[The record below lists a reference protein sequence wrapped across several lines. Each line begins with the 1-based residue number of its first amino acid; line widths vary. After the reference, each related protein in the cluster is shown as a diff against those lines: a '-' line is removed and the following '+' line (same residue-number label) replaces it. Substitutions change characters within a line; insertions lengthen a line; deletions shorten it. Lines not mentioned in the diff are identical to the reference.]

1 MSPVASDTAA
11 RPKQRLSE
19 IDGIRG
25 WAAFIVLMQ
34 HFVTIYAKL
43 FPALNHPTF
52 LLLNG
57 ALAVQIFFVL
67 SGDALSA
74 AFFAN
79 GKRRSIDRLLL
90 KRYPRL
96 TLPIL
101 IACIAVYAVNVMG
114 LNFHDQ
120 AAPLI
125 LRQSWHGAPPADFG
139 GMLFYS
145 FIRVYLELP
154 TSPDVYHPFLWTM
167 RLELLGSLGVFA
179 FLYLMPRMP
188 KPALILAGAAGLLFF
203 VAPDFAGFPLGMLFG
218 WLRRWGSFENLLKNE
233 TAQILS
239 WVFLAFLT
247 LLTEFLP
254 QPMSVSVL
262 VLFAAAYVGL
272 FYSNAACLRFF
283 QNSLSRFL
291 GDLSFPL
298 YVMHYAVLISLTSFL
313 IVWGQGQFG
322 LNTLTVAG
330 IVFLSLSAC
339 LVVAWFVRQIEKP
352 YLRLLDISVKYMLK
366 DK

>member
-1 MSPVASDTAA
+1 MSLGVSPATQ
-11 RPKQRLSE
+11 PKQRLSE

-25 WAAFIVLMQ
+25 WAACIVLMQ

-43 FPALNHPTF
+43 FPELNHPTF
-52 LLLNG
+52 ILLNG

-74 AFFAN
+74 AFFAT
-79 GKRRSIDRLLL
+79 GKRRSIDVLLL

-96 TLPIL
+96 TFPIL
-101 IACIAVYAVNVMG
+101 IACLAVYAVNVLG
-114 LNFHDQ
+114 LNFHGQ

-125 LRQSWHGAPPADFG
+125 LRQSWHGAPPDDFG
-139 GMLFYS
+139 GMIFYS
-145 FIRVYLELP
+145 FIRVFLELP
-154 TSPDVYHPFLWTM
+154 TSANVYHPFLWTM
-167 RLELLGSLGVFA
+167 RLELIGSLGVFA
-179 FLYLMPRMP
+179 FLYLLPRLP
-188 KPALILAGAAGLLFF
+188 NPVLLLAGAAGLMFYI
-203 VAPDFAGFPLGMLFG
+203 APDFAGFPIGVLFG
-218 WLRRWGSFENLLKNE
+218 WLRQRGVFARLNRSES
-233 TAQILS
+233 AQIIS

-254 QPMSVSVL
+254 QSMSVQVL
-262 VLFAAAYVGL
+262 VVFAAAFVGSL
-272 FYSNAACLRFF
+272 YCNTLCLRFF

-298 YVMHYAVLISLTSFL
+298 YVMHYAILISLTSFA
-313 IVWGQGQFG
+313 IVWVQGQLG
-322 LNTLTVAG
+322 LTPLTVTG
-330 IVFLSLSAC
+330 IIFVSLIAC
-339 LVVAWFVRQIEKP
+339 LAVAWLVRQIEKP